1 MTEHSGDVLDSL
13 EHMLILEL
21 DLYYYILILSK
32 LAMVP
37 PHMVMHLGP
46 LDMDMNLDQ
55 VMALELGV
63 VKNS

>member
-1 MTEHSGDVLDSL
+1 MTEHSCDVLDSL

-21 DLYYYILILSK
+21 DHYYYLLILSK
-32 LAMVP
+32 LAMAP
-37 PHMVMHLGP
+37 PHMVMQLCP

-63 VKNS
+63 VRNS

>member
-1 MTEHSGDVLDSL
+1 MTENSCDVLDSL

-21 DLYYYILILSK
+21 DLYYYLLILSK
-32 LAMVP
+32 LAMAP

-63 VKNS
+63 VRNS